1 MLNGTEDVVLSN
13 EVVFVLSNEV
23 VFPAST
29 NEIYILKN
37 KSVFVLLIYYGLLLK
52 ILPVLGI
59 KKIRRCVAEHL
70 RSLSV
75 CVCLNFQ
82 KCIICSLCD

>member
-1 MLNGTEDVVLSN
+1 MLDGTEDVVLSN

-37 KSVFVLLIYYGLLLK
+37 KSVFFLLIYYGLLLK
-52 ILPVLGI
+52 ISPALGI
-59 KKIRRCVAEHL
+59 KKLEDALQNVYVLC
-70 RSLSV
+70 V
-75 CVCLNFQ
+75 CVCLNF
-82 KCIICSLCD
+82 

>member
-1 MLNGTEDVVLSN
+1 MLDGTEDVVLSN

-37 KSVFVLLIYYGLLLK
+37 KSVFVLLIYYGILLK

-59 KKIRRCVAEHL
+59 KK
-70 RSLSV
+70 
-75 CVCLNFQ
+75 N
-82 KCIICSLCD
+82 